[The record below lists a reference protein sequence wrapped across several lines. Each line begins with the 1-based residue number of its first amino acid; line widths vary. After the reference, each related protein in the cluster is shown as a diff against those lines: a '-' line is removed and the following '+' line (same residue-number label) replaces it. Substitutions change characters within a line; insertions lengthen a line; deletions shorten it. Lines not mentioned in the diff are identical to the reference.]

1 LRRCAGPAEEACHRI
16 ADAIGVSITKG
27 AQRKSCNSPAG
38 QYSAPRARAIV
49 LVFSREQSRSG
60 STLAASKIRGLSLRL
75 IVQVRRRP

>member
-1 LRRCAGPAEEACHRI
+1 LRRCAGPAEEACRRI
-16 ADAIGVSITKG
+16 ADAIGVSIANRAAET
-27 AQRKSCNSPAG
+27 CNSPAG

-75 IVQVRRRP
+75 IVQV